1 MLHAVSSTNSNYYI
15 LSYLNPYL
23 CWSIP
28 RSSHSFNYN
37 LITPNWHTRW
47 SLLHMSK
54 SLIVNQWLPIML
66 QLMLR
71 LILTGKLI
79 SYLVFHHIAVCFD
92 YSYFRDMFF
101 HCPTFRS
108 TNNASH
114 VAYAFPSISQV
125 IWIMSP
131 VYPFCFNSMKISF
144 NFTIIFFIWDSPC
157 KLGVIW

>member
-1 MLHAVSSTNSNYYI
+1 MPCPLLIAITTSFPTSIHIYVGLSLALATPLTTI
-15 LSYLNPYL
+15 LLLLTGTLVGL
-23 CWSIP
+23 CCIC
-28 RSSHSFNYN
+28 
-37 LITPNWHTRW
+37 PNQ
-47 SLLHMSK
+47 
-54 SLIVNQWLPIML
+54 LIVNQWLPIML